1 MRKRRHQVIF
11 RLTDDEF
18 ERLKKRVADTG
29 LTTEAFLRQLI
40 SGRVPK
46 ALPPAEYYAMM
57 QEVYHLEV
65 ILGQLREDLRDRKQC
80 VEADRLEA
88 TRQAVVDGI
97 RTITAAVMEPERWK
111 SKE

>member
-1 MRKRRHQVIF
+1 MRKRSIEIKVRLNETEAERFKKQVQQS
-11 RLTDDEF
+11 
-18 ERLKKRVADTG
+18 G
-29 LTTEAFLRQLI
+29 LTRSAYLRQLI
-40 SGRVPK
+40 SGRVPR

-65 ILGQLREDLRDRKQC
+65 ILGQLREDLRDQRQC

-88 TRQAVVDGI
+88 TRQEVVDGI
-97 RTITAAVMEPERWK
+97 RTITAAVLEPERWK

>member
-40 SGRVPK
+40 SGRVPR

-57 QEVYHLEV
+57 QEVYDLEQS
-65 ILGQLREDLRDRKQC
+65 LDRLRDILLDRRQD
-80 VEADRLEA
+80 VEAAQMELVRREVVNGIHA
-88 TRQAVVDGI
+88 ITSAVL
-97 RTITAAVMEPERWK
+97 EPERQK
-111 SKE
+111 IGE